1 MKIEKA
7 GTGIL
12 ALLLSFNAMAYQS
25 STDACYD
32 GVWEQL
38 SPTSIGS
45 TRQGMDLRVFTA
57 EYGQGLV
64 SGRWYSYK
72 GNYSREWTE
81 FEGLT
86 YKYPDLQH
94 KFAAGVLMQYQR
106 ITQYGQAEETEGY
119 AVGTMDIFPS
129 SLYPGQLRVKWHKDI
144 GIDNTPC
151 EGICDGE
158 FYISR
163 LTPKPEGCK

>member
-94 KFAAGVLMQYQR
+94 KFAAGRQRKRRVMQSAQWIY
-106 ITQYGQAEETEGY
+106 
-119 AVGTMDIFPS
+119 FPR
-129 SLYPGQLRVKWHKDI
+129 LY
-144 GIDNTPC
+144 TPVSC
-151 EGICDGE
+151 G
-158 FYISR
+158 
-163 LTPKPEGCK
+163 